1 MWIKDGKLYRS
12 SIVLDGRV
20 IYNPTEDQLIAAGY
34 EKVDPTPDTRE
45 WVDKELF
52 IRAAYALVPAET
64 IPAVLADP
72 ETAKSAITGMTLL
85 TTAAA
90 PGNLLDISDPRV
102 AEWLQPS
109 GVTVDQ
115 VREAMAWIMGGE

>member
-34 EKVDPTPDTRE
+34 EQVIPVPDTRE

-52 IRAAYALVPAET
+52 IKAAYALVPAES
-64 IPAVLADP
+64 IPEVLSNP
-72 ETAKSAITGMTLL
+72 ETAKSAIASMTLL

-90 PGNLLDISDPRV
+90 PGNMIDISDPRV
-102 AEWLQPS
+102 AEWLALS